1 MPHLMSWVVLLFH
14 HCEDCT
20 VLLDP
25 RPCVTMLVK
34 NNEPIQEQ
42 SGNYTAKAKINKNA
56 NSEIRAAL
64 YIASL
69 SASRYNKA
77 CAELYQRL
85 RAKGK
90 PRKQALIAVAHKLI
104 VTTQEVG
111 CSKV

>member
-1 MPHLMSWVVLLFH
+1 
-14 HCEDCT
+14 
-20 VLLDP
+20 
-25 RPCVTMLVK
+25 MLVK

-64 YIASL
+64 YMASL

-104 VTTQEVG
+104 KQIWAVVKSGLDFDNDCHIKKQLV
-111 CSKV
+111 